1 MRFGTE
7 VYVCVNREGYLRSL
21 LVVVVAIA
29 DLHGLRISLALV
41 YMRSNNTM
49 LDCCTTY

>member
-7 VYVCVNREGYLRSL
+7 VYVCVDRDGYLRSL
-21 LVVVVAIA
+21 LVVVVAVA
-29 DLHGLRISLALV
+29 DLHGLRISLTLV
-41 YMRSNNTM
+41 YMRSNDTK